1 MGAEPESRYVRAACP
16 SVLDCLSCGGFSG
29 SPWGWL
35 RLAFS
40 LLVGCSL
47 CSVSDVTLS
56 LAWAGCFLLPLCGL
70 FLFFFVSPSICAL
83 TAVIFCFLVSAVFQ
97 YYFLLATIFFCSS
110 TIFVSLRFSSV
121 LLLFSFRYGFLLSFS
136 AISHFL
142 FPAIFYFPFPAI
154 FYLSFPAIFYL
165 SFPALFCFLF
175 LRPSIY
181 LSLRSSIFLFL
192 RSSIFFSCD
201 LLFIFSFDLLSSFPV
216 GFFRFPRFRAGFLS
230 SFWGTQ
236 AGMNARGL
244 APAGFVPG
252 RSPWTGSRSRH
263 LRPPTFYS
271 ISWWRSRGPAT
282 SSGVPPLLCAAIAR
296 FTSLP
301 ARYYVVTFF

>member
-1 MGAEPESRYVRAACP
+1 MSGLPALPSLTACP
-16 SVLDCLSCGGFSG
+16 VVGSPAAPGAGSGLLSCS
-29 SPWGWL
+29 WL
-35 RLAFS
+35 VA
-40 LLVGCSL
+40 L

-70 FLFFFVSPSICAL
+70 FLLFFVSPSICAL

-142 FPAIFYFPFPAI
+142 FPAIFY
-154 FYLSFPAIFYL
+154 LSFPAIFYL

-181 LSLRSSIFLFL
+181 LFLRSSSYLFLRSSSYLFLRSSIFLFL
-192 RSSIFFSCD
+192 LVFPV
-201 LLFIFSFDLLSSFPV
+201 SSFPCGV
-216 GFFRFPRFRAGFLS
+216 
-230 SFWGTQ
+230 SF
-236 AGMNARGL
+236 
-244 APAGFVPG
+244 
-252 RSPWTGSRSRH
+252 
-263 LRPPTFYS
+263 
-271 ISWWRSRGPAT
+271 
-282 SSGVPPLLCAAIAR
+282 
-296 FTSLP
+296 
-301 ARYYVVTFF
+301 

>member
-1 MGAEPESRYVRAACP
+1 MSGLPALPSLTACP
-16 SVLDCLSCGGFSG
+16 VVGSPAAPGAGSGLLSCS
-29 SPWGWL
+29 WL
-35 RLAFS
+35 VA
-40 LLVGCSL
+40 L

-70 FLFFFVSPSICAL
+70 FLLSFVSPSICAL

-181 LSLRSSIFLFL
+181 LFLRSSSYLFLRSSIFLFL
-192 RSSIFFSCD
+192 RSSIC
-201 LLFIFSFDLLSSFPV
+201 LFLRSSIFLFLRVFPVSSFPCGV
-216 GFFRFPRFRAGFLS
+216 
-230 SFWGTQ
+230 SF
-236 AGMNARGL
+236 
-244 APAGFVPG
+244 
-252 RSPWTGSRSRH
+252 
-263 LRPPTFYS
+263 
-271 ISWWRSRGPAT
+271 
-282 SSGVPPLLCAAIAR
+282 
-296 FTSLP
+296 
-301 ARYYVVTFF
+301 